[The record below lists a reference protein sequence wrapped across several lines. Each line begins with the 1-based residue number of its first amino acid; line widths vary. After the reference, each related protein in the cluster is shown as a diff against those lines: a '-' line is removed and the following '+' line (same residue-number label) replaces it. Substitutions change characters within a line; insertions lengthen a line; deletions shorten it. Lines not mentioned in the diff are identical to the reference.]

1 MLKYTIKHIKFSS
14 NRIVFIGKSFV
25 IKIPIFIRGILANY
39 IEYQNYIKYGDIV
52 AKTEFHYL
60 YNKQERLYNTI
71 EFPLTEKNMVPKE
84 IKYLVPYRIY
94 SRIQVGQDKKGVW
107 KFFDYEDTKFFLF
120 SEEKR
125 KQIEEI
131 VKNE

>member
-1 MLKYTIKHIKFSS
+1 MKHIKFSS
-14 NRIVFIGKSFV
+14 NRIVIIGKSFV

-39 IEYQNYIKYGDIV
+39 IEYQNYIKYSDIV

-60 YNKQERLYNTI
+60 YNKQEKLYNTI
-71 EFPLTEKNMVPKE
+71 EFPLAEKNKVPEE
-84 IKYLVPYRIY
+84 IKHLVPYRIY
-94 SRIQVGQDKKGVW
+94 SRIQVGQDKNGVW

-125 KQIEEI
+125 KQVEGM
-131 VKNE
+131 VKNG